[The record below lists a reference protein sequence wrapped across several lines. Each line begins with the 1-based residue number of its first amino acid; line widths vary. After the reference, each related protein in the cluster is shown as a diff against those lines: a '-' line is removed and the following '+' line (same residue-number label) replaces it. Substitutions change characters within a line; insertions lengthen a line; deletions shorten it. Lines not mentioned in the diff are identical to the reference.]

1 MRKKDV
7 VKKRV
12 GARRHHARVVIT
24 VLMVSLAGMMTVAS
38 SALGAKQPTGDFAVF
53 KQCPRFTT
61 GVNICFYAQ
70 ITGGVT
76 TLGKLTVPIVNPVT
90 FQAGIIFTEPTT
102 PTERETETFVDAL
115 DGETISPT
123 PQPVPGGLSSV
134 IDCNE
139 IKDRGL
145 LGRIR
150 RGACKAILNNHRF
163 AAVNETTE
171 LARPAGEIFLSK
183 YNEVAEEGIGLT
195 LPVRIHLENPL
206 LGRDCYIGSS
216 ADPIIFNFTTGTTSP
231 PPPNTPIKG
240 SFGHPELR
248 HDFEIV
254 EVIEHLQVDNAFPAP
269 AATGCGGHLAFLINS
284 LINSKIGLPS
294 PSGYN
299 TITHYGTA
307 TEATPG
313 AVIRSEQEEPTNEQ
327 HHEHKEHQ
335 DDGHH
340 HWWH

>member
-1 MRKKDV
+1 M
-7 VKKRV
+7 
-12 GARRHHARVVIT
+12 AALT
-24 VLMVSLAGMMTVAS
+24 VSLVGMMAIAS

-76 TLGKLTVPIVNPVT
+76 TLGKLTVPTVNPVT
-90 FQAGIIFTEPTT
+90 FQAGIIFTEPTA
-102 PTERETETFVDAL
+102 PTELETETFVDAL
-115 DGETISPT
+115 NGETFSPT
-123 PQPVPGGLSSV
+123 PQPVPGGLSSL

-139 IKDRGL
+139 IQGRGL
-145 LGRIR
+145 FERIR
-150 RGACKAILNNHRF
+150 HRVCRTMLNNHRF

-183 YNEVAEEGIGLT
+183 RNEVNEEGTALT

-240 SFGHPELR
+240 SFGLLEFR
-248 HDFEIV
+248 NNFEIV
-254 EVIEHLQVDNAFPAP
+254 EVTEHLQVDNAFPAP
-269 AATGCGGHLAFLINS
+269 AATGCGGHLAFLIDP

-294 PSGYN
+294 PAGYN
-299 TITHYGTA
+299 TITHDGTA
-307 TEATPG
+307 AEATPG
-313 AVIRSEQEEPTNEQ
+313 AVVRSEQEEPTSEQ
-327 HHEHKEHQ
+327 HHEHKENPRERPHP
-335 DDGHH
+335 
-340 HWWH
+340 WWR